1 MTPTKTQ
8 IPKTI
13 RVGSKRYSIEVVETM
28 LRQRIMGSIDYEK
41 QTIKVGRKS
50 NLTGRAYTQSMMSE
64 TFWHELTHAILNDMG
79 EDSLNKDEKF
89 VTGFAHRLTKAIR
102 SARF

>member
-1 MTPTKTQ
+1 
-8 IPKTI
+8 
-13 RVGSKRYSIEVVETM
+13 
-28 LRQRIMGSIDYEK
+28 MGTIDYDK

-50 NLTGRAYTQSMMSE
+50 NVTGRAYTRAMLSD

-79 EDSLNKDEKF
+79 ENALNSDEKF
-89 VTGFAHRLTKAIR
+89 VTGFANRLTKAIR

>member
-1 MTPTKTQ
+1 MTPTKLQ

-28 LRQRIMGSIDYEK
+28 LRQRIMGTIDYDK

-50 NLTGRAYTQSMMSE
+50 NVTGRAYTQAMMSE
-64 TFWHELTHAILNDMG
+64 TFWHELTHAVLEDMG
-79 EDSLNKDEKF
+79 SALTDNERFVRAFANRLSDAVDSAKF
-89 VTGFAHRLTKAIR
+89 
-102 SARF
+102 